1 MIVDVRHKVFF
12 YALSIYGSADNVLGS
27 TQHYIK
33 LIIIVIVIVIVS
45 VIVIVI
51 VIVII
56 IIIIIISLVHQSRP
70 LTGFICDL
78 AICKYAE

>member
-56 IIIIIISLVHQSRP
+56 IISLVHQSRP

>member
-27 TQHYIK
+27 AQHYIK

>member
-56 IIIIIISLVHQSRP
+56 IIITSSLV
-70 LTGFICDL
+70 
-78 AICKYAE
+78 